1 MKPSF
6 FSPGGGKQI
15 SQKAGA
21 FLLVFVMFFSIL
33 APIKAARAQ
42 MIVNDPIQT
51 VKNIASFIW
60 EKTTTVADKLWKKAG
75 SVALHQTLRSALNKI
90 AYDTATAVASGG
102 RGQQPLFVTKD
113 WGEYLKNIVDEAG
126 GDFVESFANN
136 LARSNAI
143 EASCQAEYQTCTS
156 KCDEIKG
163 DEIGDE
169 AFFQC
174 FDSCK
179 DVASKCS
186 QKKAASSTDTTANAY
201 LSSFNVCQPSSVE
214 AKLKI
219 SLGLVE
225 QQRPGSPNC
234 TASEMISDWG
244 DAGLDAIDWARR
256 LEDYSQDDFINDFSG
271 IFDPTAND
279 LGIALIANT
288 DMIANKAGK
297 QNDAELKLATNKGWK
312 DLTDA
317 AGKLVGIP
325 GDAER
330 KVDFTTQTFG
340 EGMLT
345 MTEDLSVDA
354 LNIFLNQASLV
365 AFNNL
370 MGKLGEKVSK
380 DSSQVTNIEATGND
394 TGDKIEYG
402 EGSLKYSISRILKP
416 SFSTHSDYDI
426 LTSLSVCSDP
436 KNPGP
441 TDCVVDSRFVQAVSE
456 KKTVIEAIQEGYIN
470 GDWQLAVETKDNAYS
485 LRNVSIL
492 RKYRILPV
500 GWEEAIKRA
509 AASSTKVTV
518 MDMVSC
524 YEENDGFENFS
535 ASFDGKNQSW
545 CRGLVDPYWVLKAP
559 LNSCA
564 KEGFGAQILNVS
576 VVPGTNYGSEY
587 TPSSL
592 SLTRADS
599 YCADEKTCIKEKDD
613 GSCEAYGYCNEESR
627 TWKLEGD
634 SCDPVFNTCQSFV
647 NSNTGA
653 SVSYLENTLDYGD
666 CDANSVGCR
675 RYALGGTYNE
685 QSGLVDW
692 AASAKQIYFNQS
704 APSCTAT
711 NEGCN
716 ELLRVKETWG
726 SNLVI
731 DSAFELDSIGDIADD
746 GYSLNL
752 WNPYFSSNTAN
763 GRLAIVDSASDPADG
778 SGRALKVSAIRS
790 SGGISIDGGVY
801 SDGNHSLL
809 PDNFQVQPGVSYTL
823 SADVFI
829 AAADAAYLYL
839 GPQEDGYRARTTVSG
854 SWQHLTITRLAG
866 ASFVSPEFSIVF
878 EENGNSLA
886 GYIKNVKFEIS
897 TYDTGFSTYGSFRVF
912 QKLLPNYLE
921 EACYRDVT
929 SATKDYTLR
938 DDAPAICSTFARK
951 CNKSEVGCEAFTG
964 LVDGLTVN
972 AQVSNTDYCREE
984 CVGYDSYIS
993 KESYFNSSQQEN
1005 LIPTK
1010 ATACSAAGAGCR
1022 EFTNL
1027 DAVEQGGESREYY
1040 SSLRQCL
1047 KPSEASCSSF
1057 YSWEGTEGGY
1067 QFRSYS
1073 LKRAAD
1079 GSPAVV
1085 SENES
1090 AACTQEIYSKHL
1102 GEIGYNADC
1111 YAFLDS
1117 SGNTYYRLLSQTITC
1132 SEDCHPYRLSGDN
1145 IDLTLNSEAACAAGG
1160 ASNHWDEANGVC
1172 HSCLNGGRFDEGY
1185 QACVYQAIPGEGD
1198 VCSAS
1203 EVGCREYNGNSG
1215 NNIKVIATADFENGY
1230 SNWSSNCS
1238 GGLKYSTIA
1247 NNNGGHSLQYVNSA
1261 SACGDIGAKSD
1272 SGISLRSLVKS
1283 VFASD
1288 NNGAQLSV
1296 GQTVSEDKAY
1306 TLRFI
1311 ARASNNVSFKAY
1323 FYNPATK
1330 KAAYFNTTGQTIAG
1344 GGDWKIYQVNLPI
1357 LDHEVSSSEVLV
1369 LSANGD
1375 FYFDDLVL
1383 TEIGDRYYL
1392 IQGSSVIPD
1401 SCQYDIFDVYQGADY
1416 NLGCAQYSDRDGLI
1430 HNLHRFS
1437 RLCSSSS
1444 VGCEQL
1450 ISTANYSSPLSEI
1463 WNDTN
1468 NNGICESGETDCVAV
1483 PADHAI
1489 YAMYDKSKACS
1500 SSGIGCS
1507 RLGQN
1512 TPDGSGWSDVY
1523 KQNNPN
1529 LYGSIL
1535 CGAGDIACDA
1545 WQGGDGSISYFKDP
1559 GNNVCQY
1566 RRSNNPA
1573 ISTKAWYKIPVKRCD
1588 YNNNGNI
1595 DASEQNGLTCASAAT
1610 CGSGSCIVDNTDY
1623 PCTTDSFKTFGL
1635 GGSGNQV
1642 FTPNQAA
1649 AMCDQAASGCTEYI
1663 DPISRFSANIVANP
1677 SYESVDG
1684 SVSGW
1689 SGNSQNISLEPNKLY
1704 ILTVTGGSSVTSL
1717 SFPYGVRQFL
1727 GDNSL
1732 STNSVTTLSIP
1743 AGSGSIMFASLSN
1756 SSATINGGQS
1766 GKSISLKPALISYQ
1780 LSSGVDLASC
1790 NGALN
1795 FSNGCVLMNKRS
1807 AARDGWASLPYNAA
1821 VSKEKSAPTA
1831 CSNGNNC
1838 TANVLVK
1845 ATPNRVCSKWLDCLT
1860 YVTDPSTG
1868 QRTCYAVGQCTR
1880 LDDKNECANF
1890 EDVPVAT
1897 VDHSSS
1903 QDAAGYQL
1911 LGRYPLAAMSEVGL
1925 NTDAHY
1931 DFEDASPALTC
1942 KKAGADCS
1950 FSKGSLAA
1958 DLLINEPEKSPVTY
1972 PAHGQVFLRVPSSYV
1987 VSPHSE
1993 NTVIRVR
2000 ANTTY
2005 YLNFLVNSGKSGLG
2019 AKATIKSADNKEIA
2033 SSVSYPGDSW
2043 TRKIVSFSTGN
2054 NTAVKIELSGADATK
2069 DGSVYFDDINIEP
2082 VLKTGA
2088 DQYVAREC
2096 RLYPSD
2102 ESLTC
2107 SNKNENVTQN
2117 GLEGYCLEHDADN
2130 PGVCQLW
2137 YPVDNISS
2145 SNLIKT
2151 SAGYSGAYPLNYC
2164 TEVNGNFDIVERRK
2178 PFYLGG
2184 SSAWRDGDN
2193 CSDVTNGEWSETMLG
2208 KSASRGFY
2216 TASSSLFDNGCGSDY
2231 FGFVFRYH
2239 YLDSSQKNNDRCALD
2254 YWCIPKQGTMSVVAE
2269 FRSSGNPFSTTNTYI
2284 ISQEGGVGSFSYSSS
2299 GSNIFPVNATVE
2311 DYVEGTARPDENNGE
2326 LQPRIH
2332 VISGSGWYR
2341 YNGISSN
2348 NMESEL
2354 IEDQPIRIYD
2364 YKNPPTVENDLK
2376 LLSGSG
2382 DDVYELTCNSFTQV
2396 VDGSGENYA
2405 WASRTG
2411 INSSW
2416 ATSTPNYF
2424 VDFNKFGTRFYGN
2437 YTSGSLAS
2445 QHKLAGYGY
2454 NRATTPFGAA
2464 TFPDDFSL
2472 ANSEPVKLRNQWSIK
2487 NGETIFAGRPYGC
2500 SNYRGENGNGCY
2512 SIGSCSLNPD
2522 VYCLVGNSSS
2532 TDFVSKKTCS
2542 DGGFGACLPLWSS
2555 YPGFKSLSD
2564 EPINVDFQQIIQTL
2578 FLKTYSMYNFDGDSY
2593 SPVKGA
2599 FDKVEG
2605 IGRCA
2610 NNVRPAINDI
2620 TTASS
2625 SFCYVQPTVDNV
2637 VMKTAD
2643 GSKII
2648 FQNIRG
2654 AIPQKGVYRLEFT
2667 STVDAEQ
2674 QPLKEIYIDWG
2685 DGSSQAIKGQD
2696 NHPDKNDPHVFYHYY
2711 KKPVAPASDD
2721 DPLLNIR
2728 VSDNWNKSN

>member
-6 FSPGGGKQI
+6 FSPGGGMKI
-15 SQKAGA
+15 SGKAGA
-21 FLLVFVMFFSIL
+21 WLLVFVMFFSIL
-33 APIKAARAQ
+33 APVKAARAQ

-60 EKTTTVADKLWKKAG
+60 EKTTVVADKLWKKAG

-113 WGEYLKNIVDEAG
+113 WGEYLKNIADEAG
-126 GDFVESFANN
+126 GDFIESFANN

-156 KCDEIKG
+156 ECDKIKG
-163 DEIGDE
+163 DENGDE

-179 DVASKCS
+179 DVATNCS
-186 QKKAASSTDTTANAY
+186 QKKAASSTDSTANAY
-201 LSSFNVCQPSSVE
+201 LNSFNVCQPSSVE

-225 QQRPGSPNC
+225 QQRPGAPNC

-244 DAGLDAIDWARR
+244 DAAVGAIDWVKR
-256 LEDYSQDDFINDFSG
+256 LEDYSQDDFISDFSG

-297 QNDAELKLATNKGWK
+297 QNDAELKLTTNKGWK
-312 DLTDA
+312 NLTDA
-317 AGKLVGIP
+317 AGNLIGIP

-345 MTEDLSVDA
+345 MTEDLGVDA

-380 DSSQVTNIEATGND
+380 DSSQVTDIQATGND
-394 TGDKIEYG
+394 TGDEIQYG
-402 EGSLKYSISRILKP
+402 EGSLKTSISRILKP

-456 KKTVIEAIQEGYIN
+456 KKTVIEAIREGYIN
-470 GDWQLAVETKDNAYS
+470 GDWQLAVDNKDNAYS

-524 YEENDGFENFS
+524 YEDNDGFENFS
-535 ASFDGKNQSW
+535 ASFDSQSQAW

-559 LNSCA
+559 LNYCA

-576 VVPGTNYGSEY
+576 VVPGTSYGSEY

-592 SLTRADS
+592 SLTRADD

-627 TWKLEGD
+627 TWKLKGD
-634 SCDPVFNTCQSFV
+634 SCDPIFNTCQSFT
-647 NSNTGA
+647 NSSTGA
-653 SVSYLENTLDYGD
+653 SVAYLENTLDYGD
-666 CDANSVGCR
+666 CDADSVGCR
-675 RYALGGTYNE
+675 RYALGGTYAE
-685 QSGLVDW
+685 LSGSVDW
-692 AASAKQIYFNQS
+692 GAAAEEIYFNQS

-711 NEGCN
+711 SEGCN

-731 DSAFELDSIGDIADD
+731 DSDFSLGSIGDVMTDD
-746 GYSLNL
+746 SSLGL

-763 GRLAIVDSASDPADG
+763 RRLALVDAASDPANG
-778 SGRALKVSAIRS
+778 SGRALKVSALRS
-790 SGGISIDGGVY
+790 SGGMVVTGGVY
-801 SDGNHSLL
+801 SDSSHSLL
-809 PDNFQVQPGVSYTL
+809 PSGFQVQPGVSYTL
-823 SADVFI
+823 SADVFLT
-829 AAADAAYLYL
+829 AADTAYIYL
-839 GPQEDGYRARTTVSG
+839 GPQGDGYRAKTITTG

-866 ASFVSPEFSIVF
+866 NSFVSPEFSIVF
-878 EENGNSLA
+878 EENGNSLT

-897 TYDTGFSTYGSFRVF
+897 PYDTGFSTYGAFFVY

-921 EACYRDVT
+921 EACYRDIA
-929 SATKDYTLR
+929 SATKDYSLK
-938 DDAPAICSTFARK
+938 DNAPAICSVFARK
-951 CNKSEVGCEAFTG
+951 CNKSEVGCEAFTS

-972 AQVSNTDYCREE
+972 AQVSNSDYCRDE

-1005 LIPTK
+1005 LIPER

-1047 KPSEASCSSF
+1047 KPGEASCSYF
-1057 YSWEGTEGGY
+1057 YSWEGTESGY
-1067 QFRSYS
+1067 QLRSYS
-1073 LKRAAD
+1073 LKRAVD
-1079 GSPAVV
+1079 GSPATV
-1085 SENES
+1085 SNDA
-1090 AACTQEIYSKHL
+1090 AACTAEIYSKSL
-1102 GEIGYNADC
+1102 GEIGYNGDC
-1111 YAFLDS
+1111 YAFLDA
-1117 SGNTYYRLLSQTITC
+1117 SGNIYYRLLSQTITC

-1145 IDLTLNSEAACAAGG
+1145 IDLTLNSAAACAVGG
-1160 ASNHWDEANGVC
+1160 AANHWDEEAGVC
-1172 HSCLNGGRFDEGY
+1172 YSCLNGGRFDEGY
-1185 QACVYQAIPGEGD
+1185 QACIYQAIPGEGD
-1198 VCSAS
+1198 TCSAA

-1215 NNIKVIATADFENGY
+1215 NNIKIIATADFENGY
-1230 SNWSSNCS
+1230 AGWSSNCS

-1247 NNNGGHSLQYVNSA
+1247 NNNGGHSLQYINSA
-1261 SACGDIGAKSD
+1261 SNCAALGTAANN
-1272 SGISLRSLVKS
+1272 GISLRSLVKS

-1288 NNGAQLSV
+1288 NNGAQFAVGRSV
-1296 GQTVSEDKAY
+1296 SQEKAY

-1311 ARASNNVSFKAY
+1311 ARAASNVSFKAY
-1323 FYNPATK
+1323 LYNPETK
-1330 KAAYFNTTGQTIAG
+1330 QASYFNTLNQVIIG
-1344 GGDWKIYQVNLPI
+1344 GGDWKIYQVNLPL
-1357 LDHEVSSSEVLV
+1357 LDHEVSASELLV

-1383 TEIGDRYYL
+1383 TEISDRYYL

-1416 NLGCAQYSDRDGLI
+1416 NLGCAQYADRDGLV

-1437 RLCSSSS
+1437 RLCSASS

-1450 ISTANYSSPLSEI
+1450 ISTANYSSPLPEI

-1468 NNGICESGETDCVAV
+1468 SDGVCNADEDDCVAV
-1483 PADHAI
+1483 SGDRAV
-1489 YAMYDKSKACS
+1489 YAVYDKKKACS
-1500 SSGIGCS
+1500 SSSIGCS

-1529 LYGSIL
+1529 LYDGIL
-1535 CGAGDIACDA
+1535 CGANDIACDA
-1545 WQGGDGSISYFKDP
+1545 WQGSDGRLSYFKDP

-1566 RRSNNPA
+1566 RRSNDPA
-1573 ISTKAWYKIPVKRCD
+1573 VSGKAWYRIPVKRCD
-1588 YNNNGNI
+1588 YNNNGI
-1595 DASEQNGLTCASAAT
+1595 IEGTEKNGLTCSAAAA
-1610 CGSGSCIVDNTDY
+1610 CGSGSCIVDNNDY

-1642 FTPNQAA
+1642 FTPNQSA
-1649 AMCDQAASGCTEYI
+1649 AMCDRAASGCTEYI
-1663 DPISRFSANIVANP
+1663 DPVSRFSPNIVANP

-1684 SVSGW
+1684 VVSSW
-1689 SGNSQNISLEPNKLY
+1689 SGGSQNLSLEPNKLY
-1704 ILTVTGGSSVTSL
+1704 ILSVIGGSSVTNI
-1717 SFPYGVRQFL
+1717 SFPSGVRQFL

-1732 STNSVTTLSIP
+1732 SPNSVTALSVP
-1743 AGSGSIMFASLSN
+1743 AGGGSLMFASLGN
-1756 SSATINGGQS
+1756 SSATVSGGGI
-1766 GKSISLKPALISYQ
+1766 GKEIALKPALVSYQ
-1780 LSSGVDLASC
+1780 LASGVDLASC
-1790 NGALN
+1790 NGVLN
-1795 FSNGCVLMNKRS
+1795 FGNGCVLMNQRS

-1821 VSKEKSAPTA
+1821 ASSDKSAPTA
-1831 CSNGNNC
+1831 CSGSNNC

-1845 ATPNRVCSKWLDCLT
+1845 ATPDRTCSKWLDCLT
-1860 YVTDPSTG
+1860 YVTDPNTG

-1890 EDVPVAT
+1890 EDVSVAT
-1897 VDHSSS
+1897 VNYSSN

-1931 DFEDASPALTC
+1931 DFEEAAPALDC
-1942 KKAGADCS
+1942 KRASGASCNP
-1950 FSKGSLAA
+1950 SKGSLAA
-1958 DLLINEPEKSPVTY
+1958 DLIISEPEKSPVAY
-1972 PAHGQVFLRVPSSYV
+1972 PAHGKKFLRVPSSYT
-1987 VSPHSE
+1987 VSPHST
-1993 NTVIRVR
+1993 NNPIRVR

-2005 YLNFLVNSGKSGLG
+2005 YLNFLVNTGKSGLG
-2019 AKATIKSADNKEIA
+2019 AKVTVRNGAGSEII
-2033 SSVSYPGDSW
+2033 STTVYSGDSW
-2043 TRKIVSFSTGN
+2043 TRKVIPFSTGS
-2054 NTAVKIELSGADATK
+2054 NTLLKIELSGSDPTK

-2082 VLKTGA
+2082 VLKTG
-2088 DQYVAREC
+2088 DGQYVSREC

-2117 GLEGYCLEHDADN
+2117 GLEGYCLEHDLNN

-2151 SAGYSGAYPLNYC
+2151 SAGYSGPYPLSYC
-2164 TEVNGNFDIVERRK
+2164 TEVNGNFDLVERRK

-2184 SSAWRDGDN
+2184 SSVWRDGKD
-2193 CSDVTNGEWSETMLG
+2193 CSDVTSGEWSETLLG
-2208 KSASRGFY
+2208 KSVDRGFY
-2216 TASSSLFDNGCGSDY
+2216 TASASLFDNKCGSDY
-2231 FGFVFRYH
+2231 IGFVFRYY
-2239 YLDSSQKNNDRCALD
+2239 YLDSQQDNEDRCALD
-2254 YWCIPKQGTMSVVAE
+2254 YWCVPKQNTMAVTVE
-2269 FRSSGNPFSTTNTYI
+2269 FKSNGNPYSSTNNYITTQDGKTANFSQISSGT
-2284 ISQEGGVGSFSYSSS
+2284 
-2299 GSNIFPVNATVE
+2299 NIFPIDSTVE
-2311 DYVEGTARPDENNGE
+2311 DYVEGTPRADENNGE

-2332 VISGSGWYR
+2332 VTSGSGWYR

-2348 NMESEL
+2348 NKESEL
-2354 IEDQPIRIYD
+2354 VEDQPIRVYD
-2364 YKNPPTVENDLK
+2364 YNVPPAGENDLK
-2376 LLSGSG
+2376 VLSGSG
-2382 DDVYELTCNSFTQV
+2382 DDVYRLTCNSFVQT
-2396 VDGSGENYA
+2396 VDGGGENYA
-2405 WASRTG
+2405 WATRTG
-2411 INSSW
+2411 INSLW

-2424 VDFNKFGTRFYGN
+2424 VDFNKSFVRYYGDYYN
-2437 YTSGSLAS
+2437 GLMAS
-2445 QHKLAGYGY
+2445 QHKLTGYGF
-2454 NRATTPFGAA
+2454 NRANTPFGAA
-2464 TFPDDFSL
+2464 TFSDDFSL
-2472 ANSEPVKLRNQWSIK
+2472 SNSEPVKLRSQLSLK
-2487 NGETIFAGRPYGC
+2487 NGENIFAGRPYGC
-2500 SNYRGENGNGCY
+2500 SNFRGEKGAGCY

-2522 VYCLVGNSSS
+2522 VYCLVGNGSS
-2532 TDFVSKKTCS
+2532 TDYVSKKTCS
-2542 DGGFGACLPLWSS
+2542 DGGFGNCIPLWTS
-2555 YPGFKSLSD
+2555 YLGFKNESFD
-2564 EPINVDFQQIIQTL
+2564 NPIKSDFQQILRTL
-2578 FLKTYSMYNFDGDSY
+2578 FLKTYSLYSFDGNFYSPATTGNFDI
-2593 SPVKGA
+2593 
-2599 FDKVEG
+2599 VEG
-2605 IGRCA
+2605 IGPCS
-2610 NNVRPAINDI
+2610 NNVRPKISDIN
-2620 TTASS
+2620 TASS
-2625 SFCYVQPTVDNV
+2625 SFCYVQPTVSNV
-2637 VMKTAD
+2637 IMKTAD
-2643 GSKII
+2643 GSAAIS
-2648 FQNIRG
+2648 QNG
-2654 AIPQKGVYRLEFT
+2654 LTFTVPQKGVYRLEFT
-2667 STVDAEQ
+2667 STIDSEQ

-2685 DGSSQAIKGQD
+2685 DGSAQVIRGQD
-2696 NHPDKNDPHVFYHYY
+2696 NKSDKNDPHVFYHYY
-2711 KKPVAPASDD
+2711 KKPLTAT
-2721 DPLLNIR
+2721 LNIR